1 MATGHASR
9 GNQQARAATTARAL
23 LVYPALALVI
33 LCMLLTVPMARADES
48 AMADAAPDTTV
59 SAVTTETG
67 LISLGTDVSHA
78 DLDENRA
85 KAMLEIDK
93 VFINDQEL
101 NGTVSGNTAINSN
114 NGANSIAGTAFS
126 GASGFVNTIQ
136 NTGNNV
142 LIQSATIVN
151 VSIED

>member
-1 MATGHASR
+1 MIYPV
-9 GNQQARAATTARAL
+9 L
-23 LVYPALALVI
+23 LLVI
-33 LCMLLTVPMARADES
+33 LCMLLTVPVAS
-48 AMADAAPDTTV
+48 AEEPVATAQNTTTALPDA
-59 SAVTTETG
+59 E
-67 LISLGTDVSHA
+67 LISLGDDVSSA
-78 DLDENRA
+78 ALEENRA
-85 KAMLEIDK
+85 KALLEIDK

-126 GASGFVNTIQ
+126 GSSGFINTIQ